1 MDFNDDLIHE
11 FNWDVKKARSN
22 LAKHK
27 VSFDEGKTIFKDP
40 LLVTFPDVFH
50 SDQEERLISIGMSN
64 NKRLLLIVHIE
75 KMETENFVLIRII
88 SCRKATLAERK
99 IYEES
104 K

>member
-1 MDFNDDLIHE
+1 MDFNDDLIYE

-40 LLVTFPDVFH
+40 LLVTFPDIFH
-50 SDQEERLISIGMSN
+50 SNKEERLISIGMSKN
-64 NKRLLLIVHIE
+64 ERLLLIVHIE
-75 KMETENFVLIRII
+75 KMGMENFVLIRII